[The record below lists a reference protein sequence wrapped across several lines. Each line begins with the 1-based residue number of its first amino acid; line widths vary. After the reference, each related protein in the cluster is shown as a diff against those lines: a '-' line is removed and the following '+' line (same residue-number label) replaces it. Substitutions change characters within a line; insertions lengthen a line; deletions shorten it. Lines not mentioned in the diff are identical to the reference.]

1 MEQIYLN
8 LIPGGVS
15 PVCYVSQYD
24 VGRKIRLHLREGS
37 DPYVLSGAE
46 TINATIRKA
55 TGEELIYDIANT
67 SASYVDLVVNY
78 DATDVIGE
86 SVCELVIYNSGVK
99 LGSAN
104 FKMRIDP
111 DVYSGDERLE
121 IRTAS
126 GDPATFET
134 NIVDNIPELK
144 CNINAIQDGTPW
156 IDSNIVN
163 KEPYLFRK
171 IAGTAS
177 RIGNSEFTTLIGG
190 TVAFN
195 QLVQNGNFADT
206 SGWSFTNGTATASSN
221 VCHFTFNATANRT
234 ELYCFIANTN
244 SAHDYLFAYTIKS
257 SKAVSVASVGGA
269 ISRTFGSLNANQE
282 YVNMTIVKGG
292 NNTLLDIYTD
302 GSFENGDTI
311 DYKNIVLIDL
321 TTYFGTTI
329 ADYANTLE
337 SGTAGEGITWL
348 KANGFDFSKY
358 APYNAGGLLSVKT
371 SKKINRDADNNIIGE
386 YPLDDIELRGIL
398 KLDGSNNLYYDGDTY
413 ESNGSVTRKYEYRAY
428 ASGDESLP
436 DTITDGTYTVTKLV
450 TPTFET
456 ADTFTNPMIVDGN
469 GTEQFVDGR
478 TVEMPVGHDT
488 FYIPMN

>member
-1 MEQIYLN
+1 MDYISKIEGHPLKAGA
-8 LIPGGVS
+8 LTES
-15 PVCYVSQYD
+15 P
-24 VGRKIRLHLREGS
+24 RLL
-37 DPYVLSGAE
+37 D
-46 TINATIRKA
+46 TT
-55 TGEELIYDIANT
+55 
-67 SASYVDLVVNY
+67 
-78 DATDVIGE
+78 
-86 SVCELVIYNSGVK
+86 
-99 LGSAN
+99 
-104 FKMRIDP
+104 
-111 DVYSGDERLE
+111 
-121 IRTAS
+121 
-126 GDPATFET
+126 
-134 NIVDNIPELK
+134 
-144 CNINAIQDGTPW
+144 
-156 IDSNIVN
+156 
-163 KEPYLFRK
+163 PYLFRRSFSN
-171 IAGTAS
+171 GY
-177 RIGNSEFTTLIGG
+177 GYETLIGG
-190 TVAFN
+190 TCGVN

-269 ISRTFGSLNANQE
+269 ISKTFGSLNANQE

-348 KANGFDFSKY
+348 KANGFFGNDY
-358 APYNAGGLLSVKT
+358 YPYNSGALLSVKT

-469 GTEQFVDGR
+469 GTEEFVDGR
-478 TVEMPVGHDT
+478 TVEMPVGHETIYVDNSDKT
-488 FYIPMN
+488 KLDNLPDISDSGDGTYVVKQENGQMKLTAYSNELPAYPNTDGNYRLNVSISGGVPVLSWELIES